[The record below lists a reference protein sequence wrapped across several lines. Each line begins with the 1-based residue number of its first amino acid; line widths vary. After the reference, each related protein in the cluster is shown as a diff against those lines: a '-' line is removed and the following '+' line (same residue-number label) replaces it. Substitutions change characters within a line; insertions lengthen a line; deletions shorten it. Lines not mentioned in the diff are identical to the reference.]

1 MTCIV
6 VLLYRR
12 LAPVVMRVA
21 SAHRLIFATVGVRA
35 LLPPRPSAVGAFV
48 VDALVSAVT
57 TLVTVTLLSLP
68 PRSSSSPRLV
78 SQRCC
83 VSAPGA
89 RVVLQPPFLCVGTSV
104 AVQYSPTQ
112 PGPHAS
118 RVLNLLLQNQ
128 NCFPSRASVAPRAAR
143 DEPLRAARSR
153 RWRHCLPRRRR
164 RARSPVIRRAAQH
177 HNVEPP
183 RPGRPRRGSA
193 DPAARMLHTIDV
205 GRRRP
210 VSSSRRRLPGCPRL
224 QLAGCPQELLR
235 CDAAAWPWV
244 ATGAIVA
251 SPSDLCLGAHWPLL
265 SRLAPT

>member
-128 NCFPSRASVAPRAAR
+128 NCFPSRASVAPERPATSHFVPHARGAGVTACRGAA
-143 DEPLRAARSR
+143 AALARQSSVAPRSITTSNR
-153 RWRHCLPRRRR
+153 LGLGVRVAAPQTRR
-164 RARSPVIRRAAQH
+164 RACSTPSTSVVGVRCRRPAVAFQDA
-177 HNVEPP
+177 
-183 RPGRPRRGSA
+183 RGSSWPDA
-193 DPAARMLHTIDV
+193 LKNFCGVTLQRGHGSPRV
-205 GRRRP
+205 QSWRRRP
-210 VSSSRRRLPGCPRL
+210 ISALVLTG
-224 QLAGCPQELLR
+224 R
-235 CDAAAWPWV
+235 C
-244 ATGAIVA
+244 
-251 SPSDLCLGAHWPLL
+251 
-265 SRLAPT
+265 